1 MKIYYKI
8 LLLIVFLPLSNS
20 FAQLDL
26 SHEVGV
32 SFGPVTMQTDYG
44 ERHHLP
50 SSTATSFGVSA
61 SHYLSFYGSNYN
73 WRNGAS
79 YFSDHFK
86 LKTDFSYY
94 TNTNLEHKGRWAED
108 NPASEFDD
116 KIRAMSGSTKIMSF
130 GTQLEYYFKN
140 LEDYG
145 LLFNDDDKFAP
156 YVSAGVQYSSFTPE
170 FSTSYGNGDYINNPS
185 ILPDPWQEDAIFLEK
200 DNTFS
205 LTLGLGTRYKMKGD
219 FDLFVEARYQY
230 FFTDTVDGLD
240 APHDV
245 SGSKFNDTLIY
256 FNVGAIFHLNS
267 FRQ

>member
-1 MKIYYKI
+1 MKIFRKI
-8 LLLIVFLPLSNS
+8 LLLLVFLPLSNS
-20 FAQLDL
+20 FAQLNL
-26 SHEVGV
+26 SHEIGV

-50 SSTATSFGVSA
+50 SSTATSFGVAA
-61 SHYLSFYGSNYN
+61 SHYLSFYSSNYN

-94 TNTNLEHKGRWAED
+94 TNTSLEHKGKYVD
-108 NPASEFDD
+108 ASQISPQND
-116 KIRAMSGSTKIMSF
+116 KLRAMKGSTKIINV

-145 LLFNDDDKFAP
+145 LLFNNDSKFAP
-156 YVSAGVQYSSFTPE
+156 YVSAGIQYSSFTPE
-170 FSTSYGNGDYINNPS
+170 LTSDLGDYVSNPS
-185 ILPDPWQEDAIFLEK
+185 LLPTQWQDLGNAVFVEN

-205 LTLGLGTRYKMKGD
+205 LTFGLGTRYKMRGD
-219 FDLFVEARYQY
+219 FDFFVEARYQY
-230 FFTDTVDGLD
+230 FFSDRIDGID

-245 SGSKFNDTLIY
+245 SGNKFNDTLIY
-256 FNVGAIFHLNS
+256 FSVGGIFHLS
-267 FRQ
+267 QFRQ